1 MTTPQPLPP
10 AAQAVRQAY
19 GDCIGGVDAV
29 MGSEWRGLAAAL
41 RALADRLQIKEPLGK
56 TDIDAGVYAAHH
68 AIRAEILAIAA
79 ELEGGR

>member
-1 MTTPQPLPP
+1 
-10 AAQAVRQAY
+10 VRHAY

-41 RALADRLQIKEPLGK
+41 RALADQVVPERIESFG
-56 TDIDAGVYAAHH
+56 
-68 AIRAEILAIAA
+68 IRAEIRTIAA